1 MELDFSVDRRL
12 IFNENTNTPTLRNC
26 FFTKQLEENCGEGG
40 GGVPLR
46 GVLFQRVL
54 ELTGVR
60 VSEQA
65 KKRFRETGGT
75 GEQAD
80 LDLLDVVE
88 VGERV
93 KHMDV
98 VWRTKGTFFQLKAVQ
113 EGEGEVACS
122 LLERSI
128 GLDL

>member
-1 MELDFSVDRRL
+1 M
-12 IFNENTNTPTLRNC
+12 
-26 FFTKQLEENCGEGG
+26 
-40 GGVPLR
+40 PLR
-46 GVLFQRVL
+46 GILFQRVL
-54 ELTGVR
+54 ELTGVS

-65 KKRFRETGGT
+65 KKRFGEGGV
-75 GEQAD
+75 GRDGGGMGGGGYE
-80 LDLLDVVE
+80 LEVLDVVE

-128 GLDL
+128 GMLSFSMFIFDIF